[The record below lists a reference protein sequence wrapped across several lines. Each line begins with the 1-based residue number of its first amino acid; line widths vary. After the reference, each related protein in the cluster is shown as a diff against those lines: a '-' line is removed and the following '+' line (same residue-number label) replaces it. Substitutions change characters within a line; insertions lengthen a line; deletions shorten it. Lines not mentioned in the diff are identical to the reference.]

1 MTGVGQDGRLSRCP
15 ICGEVSKQQASTRRP
30 VSFGGLIRRFPRCTS
45 CGSRSLDPM
54 PSELELGDLYGV
66 DYNAGDGES
75 PPVEGD
81 PRAYDW
87 VLETLRTN
95 RPKRFVDYGCG
106 GGTLLARVA
115 ATGVEAV
122 GFDLDSDGLE
132 AASRASGCRV
142 HSIADIGMHV
152 GSADVVHLGDVLEHV
167 PNPAEVLGRACSLLR
182 PGGLLL
188 SEGPLE
194 ANLSVF
200 NGVIAIVAL
209 ARWWKPVDTPPHHV
223 HLATARGQRKLFQ
236 RVGLTQSEFETSDI
250 AWPAPGRWTREVAGS
265 PRLSALFFVRKF
277 STVVWNIV
285 PGRSSERM
293 SNRFR
298 YSGTTPI

>member
-1 MTGVGQDGRLSRCP
+1 MTGAGQGGPLNHCP
-15 ICGEVSKQQASTRRP
+15 ICGEIAKQQAATRRP
-30 VSFGGLIRRFPRCTS
+30 VSFGGLIRRFPRCAA

-54 PSELELGDLYGV
+54 PSELELGDLYGA

-75 PPVEGD
+75 SSIEGD

-87 VLETLRTN
+87 IFEALRAHK
-95 RPKRFVDYGCG
+95 PKRFVDYGCG
-106 GGTLLARVA
+106 GGALLARVA

-142 HSIADIGMHV
+142 HSIADIGMHLA
-152 GSADVVHLGDVLEHV
+152 SADVVHLGDVLEHV

-200 NGVIAIVAL
+200 NGVIAIAAL
-209 ARWWKPVDTPPHHV
+209 ARWRKSVDTPPHHV
-223 HLATARGQRKLFQ
+223 HLATARGQRKLFG

-250 AWPAPGRWTREVAGS
+250 AWPAPERWTWEVAGS
-265 PRLSALFFVRKF
+265 PRLSTLFLVRKF

>member
-1 MTGVGQDGRLSRCP
+1 
-15 ICGEVSKQQASTRRP
+15 
-30 VSFGGLIRRFPRCTS
+30 
-45 CGSRSLDPM
+45 M
-54 PSELELGDLYGV
+54 PSELELGRLYGI

-75 PPVEGD
+75 SSVEGD

-87 VLETLRTN
+87 IFETLRAN

-106 GGTLLARVA
+106 SGALLARVA

-122 GFDLDSDGLE
+122 GFDIDSDGLK

-152 GSADVVHLGDVLEHV
+152 ASADVVHLGDVLEHV
-167 PNPAEVLGRACSLLR
+167 PDPAEVLGRACSLLR

-209 ARWWKPVDTPPHHV
+209 ARWRKPVDTPPHHV
-223 HLATARGQRKLFQ
+223 HLTTARGQRRLFQ
-236 RVGLTQSEFETSDI
+236 RVGLTQSEFETSDT
-250 AWPAPGRWTREVAGS
+250 AWPAPERWTPDVAVS
-265 PRLSALFFVRKF
+265 PRLSALFLVRRF
-277 STVVWNIV
+277 STVVRNIV
-285 PGRSSERM
+285 PSRSSERM